1 MVIVVDT
8 IQDTCIFCQVKINK
22 TRRPTRVPAK
32 IHPLHT
38 VRQITGLTQADF
50 AKQVGIST
58 ILLKLIEQ
66 SRRPLTQRTKDAIHL
81 VTGIDPLSWSKKKL
95 QSTLGKPFDD
105 KTYSLWQMVRQNEN
119 EDAPKRVLND
129 RIKALEIIGTLMQ
142 QDNKGVLWEHEFRQ
156 FILKTVQ
163 RYNLAKPLAF
173 LKRELEQRGEKWPQE
188 AFASPN
194 APAYKASIATAL
206 LKSGI

>member
-1 MVIVVDT
+1 MVILVDN
-8 IQDTCIFCQVKINK
+8 IRVTCILCQVNSNK

-38 VRQITGLTQADF
+38 VRQITGLTQEDF
-50 AKQVGIST
+50 AKQIGIST

-81 VTGIDPLSWSKKKL
+81 FTGIDPLSWSKKKL
-95 QSTLGKPFDD
+95 QSTLGHPFNQ

-129 RIKALEIIGTLMQ
+129 RVKALELIGTLMQ
-142 QDNKGVLWEHEFRQ
+142 REQKGVLWEHEFRQ

-163 RYNLAKPLAF
+163 RYKLTKPLAS
-173 LKRELEQRGEKWPQE
+173 LKRELEQRGQKWPEE
-188 AFASPN
+188 AFAAPK
-194 APAYKASIATAL
+194 APAYKATIAKAL

>member
-1 MVIVVDT
+1 M
-8 IQDTCIFCQVKINK
+8 KINK
-22 TRRPTRVPAK
+22 ARRPTRVPAK

-50 AKQVGIST
+50 AKKIGIST

-81 VTGIDPLSWSKKKL
+81 FTGIDPLSWSKKKL
-95 QSTLGKPFDD
+95 QSTLGHPFNR
-105 KTYSLWQMVRQNEN
+105 KTYSLWQMVRQDEN

-156 FILKTVQ
+156 FILKMVKH
-163 RYNLAKPLAF
+163 YNLTKPLAF
-173 LKRELEQRGEKWPQE
+173 LKRELEQRGEKWPEQ
-188 AFASPN
+188 AFAAPN
-194 APAYKASIATAL
+194 APAYKASIASAL